1 MGWGSHPDA
10 RGEVTLDAMIM
21 DGQSANVG
29 AVGALRHVRDA
40 AKVARHVL
48 DNTAQTL
55 LVGSMAS
62 DFANEMGFANQ
73 TLESD
78 KTRKEH
84 AKWVNGKCQPNY
96 YVNVTPDPSSSCG
109 PFSPI
114 SDENDAQIHRRRQFL
129 VSEENHDT
137 IGMIAFDAHGKTAAG
152 TTTNGLNNK
161 IPGRVGDSP
170 IPGAGAYINEH
181 GGAAAT
187 GDGDVMMRFL
197 PTYQTVE
204 SRVLFW

>member
-1 MGWGSHPDA
+1 
-10 RGEVTLDAMIM
+10 MIM
-21 DGQSANVG
+21 DGQNANVG

-114 SDENDAQIHRRRQFL
+114 SDENDVQIHRRRQFL

-197 PTYQTVE
+197 PTYQIGCFLVFLTN
-204 SRVLFW
+204 F